1 MRQRG
6 GRGND
11 LDDNTV
17 GRIVEGDQGPLCA
30 DWVGQTLGFV
40 FDTALGTAQ
49 ISDGLH
55 V

>member
-17 GRIVEGDQGPLCA
+17 GRIVEGDQGSLYA
-30 DWVGQTLGFV
+30 DWVRQTPEFA

-49 ISDGLH
+49 IFDSLH

>member
-17 GRIVEGDQGPLCA
+17 GRIVECNQGPLCA
-30 DWVGQTLGFV
+30 DWVGQTPGFV